1 VHSRPC
7 EQALNSSTRRHQ
19 IQLTLTLKQTDTKR
33 GKKAKANL
41 DARFSDLG
49 GNAVSRDKK
58 GKPAKDDATMQ
69 QDLAGAGF
77 STDQGFEAY
86 VFYEFEIV

>member
-1 VHSRPC
+1 M
-7 EQALNSSTRRHQ
+7 
-19 IQLTLTLKQTDTKR
+19 
-33 GKKAKANL
+33 
-41 DARFSDLG
+41 
-49 GNAVSRDKK
+49 SRDKN